1 MTAYVRGT
9 DRTSFW
15 DMIQKLDSTSL
26 GQQSLI
32 KVNPNQDYLGEIV
45 YMQMYR
51 ALSLEIGISIPVVGP
66 KNLNF
71 KQLTQGSLNKCF

>member
-1 MTAYVRGT
+1 MTAYVRGM

-32 KVNPNQDYLGEIV
+32 KVNPNQDYLG
-45 YMQMYR
+45 R
-51 ALSLEIGISIPVVGP
+51 LFTCKCIGPCP
-66 KNLNF
+66 
-71 KQLTQGSLNKCF
+71 